1 MAAVALAPQPPHE
14 HADVA
19 SGRTRAS
26 GVDFDAWRGD
36 LQRLH
41 GTLDQVVQSFISSQ
55 TRQLDAIA
63 VELAS
68 QEERISTKEHCFAE
82 LSDSIA
88 GFVEEE
94 AKRLEVW
101 GITLG
106 DAQVEEERE
115 AYDAE
120 LPGPAALHRINRLWR
135 KATRTFEAAR
145 EAKEREGA
153 AALEAQRM
161 RLEGLRDEVENRMSE
176 REWQHAAEVQALK
189 AQIESVSGEGTQKDS
204 VVDRLTQEVGDL
216 RKQLDAAKLE
226 LAEAAKHMEEAE
238 TTRGR
243 MEYEWGAEREEMLR
257 DNASAR
263 ERIAE
268 VERALADS
276 SSREQ
281 ELSHKCAE
289 RAGKLEQMKRV
300 MDEQEREM
308 TQKIERVE
316 QYVKE
321 RQAGALHAERKQQ
334 DAEKMCERWQGEVRR
349 LQAEK
354 DKLSKLVL
362 DLEGNQT
369 GQAHEIRGVVEKHQQ
384 EVSALQDAL
393 RRKEE
398 EMRAANLELLR
409 QRDDEYQQKVS
420 LERQK
425 EKDRSIA
432 LLKKK
437 EQDMQIKDQQ
447 LKAARQR
454 VQELESGAG
463 ASGVASVRSSSPSS
477 RSHLSGSR
485 RSLAGDGSLPPL
497 PLSAR

>member
-1 MAAVALAPQPPHE
+1 
-14 HADVA
+14 
-19 SGRTRAS
+19 
-26 GVDFDAWRGD
+26 
-36 LQRLH
+36 LH

-63 VELAS
+63 AELAS
-68 QEERISTKEHCFAE
+68 QEERVATKERCFSE
-82 LSDSIA
+82 LSESIA

-94 AKRLEVW
+94 AKRLEVF
-101 GITLG
+101 GLKLD
-106 DAQVEEERE
+106 DAQVDEERE

-135 KATRTFEAAR
+135 KATRAFEAAR
-145 EAKEREGA
+145 EAKEREAA
-153 AALEAQRM
+153 AALEEQQRQIQSV
-161 RLEGLRDEVENRMSE
+161 REEAESRFSE
-176 REWQHAAEVQALK
+176 QQRQHAAEVEALQQRLD
-189 AQIESVSGEGTQKDS
+189 AISGEGTQKDS
-204 VVDRLTQEVGDL
+204 VVDHLSQEAGGL

-226 LAEAAKHMEEAE
+226 LAEAAKSAEEAE
-238 TTRGR
+238 GARGR
-243 MEYEWGAEREEMLR
+243 QEYEWGAER
-257 DNASAR
+257 D
-263 ERIAE
+263 
-268 VERALADS
+268 
-276 SSREQ
+276 
-281 ELSHKCAE
+281 ELSRDIAAARQQIEELEGALDGARTREKELSQKCADG
-289 RAGKLEQMKRV
+289 AGKLEQMKRV
-300 MDEQEREM
+300 MDEQERKMSE
-308 TQKIERVE
+308 KIERVE

-354 DKLSKLVL
+354 DKLAKLVL
-362 DLEGNQT
+362 DLEGHQT
-369 GQAHEIRGVVEKHQQ
+369 GQAHEIRGTVEKHQQ
-384 EVSALQDAL
+384 EVQALQEAL

-420 LERQK
+420 LERQR

-437 EQDMQIKDQQ
+437 EQDMHIKDQQ

-454 VQELESGAG
+454 VQELESGSGAG
-463 ASGVASVRSSSPSS
+463 GVASVRSSSPSS

-485 RSLAGDGSLPPL
+485 RTLSGDGSLPPL